1 MWYIETNRSG
11 ETVRRTGMIGLF
23 LGVMLSS
30 AGMAGRAEVVD
41 AVAGGLTFTLAEA
54 AGMTTVV
61 LIDTAGGY
69 RRGGLQ
75 ERSEP
80 VDGTLLVQL
89 QRLERFLETG
99 KSGRP

>member
-11 ETVRRTGMIGLF
+11 ETVPRTGMIGLF
-23 LGVMLSS
+23 LGVMLS
-30 AGMAGRAEVVD
+30 GAGRAELVD

-69 RRGGLQ
+69 RRGGVQ
-75 ERSEP
+75 EWSEP

-99 KSGRP
+99 TLGRP